1 MLPGPGSLYPTSP
14 DRVQRRPGLP
24 VHLDERVVARVN
36 ASKVGELIVGIVL
49 TVCGIGLFVT
59 ATKVALAAGWILF
72 FFGVLLII
80 FYLGAKTRGKV
91 QTGMARLVFLGPAV
105 ILLFVGLVVPAILTT
120 WGSFLDANGK
130 KFVGLANYSWTF
142 TTPDNWVFLRN
153 TALWII
159 ITPLFSTALGFF
171 LALLM
176 DRMRR
181 ESLPKS
187 LIFMPMAISFVGASI
202 IWSLV
207 YEYRDPSV
215 DADQVGLLSAVV
227 MKLGV
232 TDPPNWLLWEPWNNF
247 LLMVI
252 MIWIQTGFALV
263 VLSAAIKAIPMDVTE
278 AAMLDGAT
286 GWKLLTKV
294 TVPMIRGTLVVVL
307 TTIAIGVLK
316 VFDIVYTMTN
326 GNFGTQVLANEMYAQ
341 SFVQFDKGR
350 GSALA
355 VVLFLAVTP
364 LIVYNVTQLRKEQ
377 QIR

>member
-1 MLPGPGSLYPTSP
+1 MNATSK
-14 DRVQRRPGLP
+14 
-24 VHLDERVVARVN
+24 A
-36 ASKVGELIVGIVL
+36 GEIIVGIVL
-49 TVCGIGLFVT
+49 TVCGVLLFAT
-59 ATKVALAAGWILF
+59 ASKVALAAGWVLV
-72 FFGVLLII
+72 FFGILLII
-80 FYLGAKTRGKV
+80 FWLAARAAGRFQNGL
-91 QTGMARLVFLGPAV
+91 ARLVFLGPAV

-120 WGSFLDANGK
+120 IGSFQDANGR
-130 KFVGLANYSWTF
+130 KFVGIKNYTWIF

-153 TALWII
+153 TFFWIV
-159 ITPLFSTALGFF
+159 ITPIFSTALGLV

-181 ESLPKS
+181 ESIPKS

-202 IWSLV
+202 IWGLV
-207 YEYRDPSV
+207 YEYRDPTVS
-215 DADQVGLLSAVV
+215 DQQVGLLSAVV
-227 MKLGV
+227 MKLGIAN
-232 TDPPNWLLWEPWNNF
+232 PPNWLLWEPWNNF

-263 VLSAAIKAIPMDVTE
+263 VLSAAIKAIPVDVTE

-286 GWKLLTKV
+286 GWNLFRKV

-316 VFDIVYTMTN
+316 VFDIVRTMTN

-355 VVLFLAVTP
+355 VILFIAVTP
-364 LIVYNVTQLRKEQ
+364 LIVYNVVQLRKEQ